1 MAIPNNYNTTMK
13 TKNKG
18 GAAVPQNKS
27 VEYARGGGCCNIAQ
41 GMHSFIGSGGGAGTP
56 TALNNQALANY
67 SFIGTGQQHLVDT
80 GAHYGTITGGQ
91 QNTINSGFQHSF
103 IAGGLGNT
111 INAHCAAILGGS
123 NNTVNHDHAAVF
135 GNGLTTAA
143 SNTLHVE
150 CINAVNTPIGFFAGL
165 PVGTIFAD
173 TTPPP
178 PALAL
183 PLYIRI

>member
-1 MAIPNNYNTTMK
+1 MK
-13 TKNKG
+13 TNNKN
-18 GAAVPQNKS
+18 GATVLRKNTIK
-27 VEYARGGGCCNIAQ
+27 YT
-41 GMHSFIGSGGGAGTP
+41 IGGGGASTP
-56 TALNNQALANY
+56 SALHNQALASY

-80 GAHYGTITGGQ
+80 GACFGVITGGQ
-91 QNTINSGFQHSF
+91 QNTINSGFQHSL

-135 GNGLTTAA
+135 GNGLTTSA

-150 CINAVNTPIGFFAGL
+150 CINAINTPLAFVPAL
-165 PVGTIFAD
+165 PPGTIFAD

-178 PALAL
+178 PSLAL